1 MGEARKLAAIL
12 VADVVGYCRLAGADE
27 ERTLARLRGLRRD
40 LIDPAIAA
48 HRGRVV
54 KGAGDGSIDEQP
66 NFSHS
71 PASMIKYANEA
82 DARSLE
88 MADIER
94 LTITLPAEI
103 AATVRGA
110 VAEGGYASA
119 SEVVREALRD
129 WKMKR
134 ALQIEELAALKADI
148 DKGLADVAA
157 GRVKAFDAKA
167 IVARGRKL
175 LAARSTSA

>member
-1 MGEARKLAAIL
+1 
-12 VADVVGYCRLAGADE
+12 
-27 ERTLARLRGLRRD
+27 
-40 LIDPAIAA
+40 
-48 HRGRVV
+48 
-54 KGAGDGSIDEQP
+54 
-66 NFSHS
+66 
-71 PASMIKYANEA
+71 MIKYAKEM
-82 DARSLE
+82 DAILD
-88 MADIER
+88 MPDIER

-103 AATVRGA
+103 AVAVKGA
-110 VAEGGYASA
+110 VAEGDYASV

-148 DKGLADVAA
+148 DKGLADLAA

-175 LAARSTSA
+175 LAARSASA